1 MIDVDAALAKGG
13 SHMALPALVI
23 SAWKPVNVQAAI
35 PDGDTGG
42 IVSEFEQTEAL
53 TVEAV
58 QVLVDAQHGRVNDL
72 AMQLTSP
79 AGIRSLLL
87 IPRTALIAEKYGLN
101 QQRLLS
107 VHCYGEQAQGK
118 WRLRV
123 VDTNAGEYVHALR
136 QGTTVSRQKLPNSTG
151 RLKS

>member
-1 MIDVDAALAKGG
+1 
-13 SHMALPALVI
+13 MALPALVI

-58 QVLVDAQHGRVNDL
+58 QVLVDALHGRINDL
-72 AMQLTSP
+72 AVELTSP
-79 AGIRSLLL
+79 AGTRSLLPPP
-87 IPRTALIAEKYGLN
+87 PRTALIAEKYGLN

-151 RLKS
+151 RLKSWHIRFFGHRSVR